1 MIEGHAPGQSRTHV
15 MGEDAVIQGHR
26 VTRRSWDVAFTAQPE
41 EVTHLRSAVRIRLT
55 AWDLDDQVDTAQLC
69 VSELVSNIVTHVG
82 TGTPG
87 SLALSTDGERLRVE
101 VHDPDTR
108 ALPTLVDAEIDAEGG
123 RGMALVAAL
132 ADRWGVQV
140 HDDHKVTWCEFAVAA
155 SAAPEGEPS
164 VERADALLDVYATLK
179 PPACSY
185 DREVGRVRRR
195 VEEESVID
203 MVTDLLHRLRAHG
216 GDVDRVLDCAQSRL
230 EGAGLPLSP

>member
-1 MIEGHAPGQSRTHV
+1 M
-15 MGEDAVIQGHR
+15 IQGHR
-26 VTRRSWDVAFTAQPE
+26 VRRRSWNVAFTAHPE
-41 EVTHLRSAVRIRLT
+41 EVARLRRAVGIHLT
-55 AWDLDDQVDTAQLC
+55 AWGLDDQVDTVQLC

-82 TGTPG
+82 AGTPA
-87 SLALSTDGERLRVE
+87 SLALSTGGERLRVE
-101 VHDPDTR
+101 VYDPDSR
-108 ALPTLVDAEIDAEGG
+108 ALPTLVDAEADAEGG

-140 HDDHKVTWCEFAVAA
+140 YEEHKVTWCEFAVEVS
-155 SAAPEGEPS
+155 SAPIAPDEEPS

-185 DREVGRVRRR
+185 DRESGRVRRR

>member
-1 MIEGHAPGQSRTHV
+1 MR
-15 MGEDAVIQGHR
+15 
-26 VTRRSWDVAFTAQPE
+26 RRSWDAAFTAHPE
-41 EVTHLRSAVRIRLT
+41 EVARLRRVVRLRLT
-55 AWDLDDQVDTAQLC
+55 AWGQDDLVDAAQLC

-82 TGTPG
+82 AGTPA
-87 SLALSTDGERLRVE
+87 SLALSTGGGRLRVE

-108 ALPTLVDAEIDAEGG
+108 ALPTLVDAELDAEGG

-140 HDDHKVTWCEFAVAA
+140 YDDHKVTWCEFVVRA
-155 SAAPEGEPS
+155 SESATPGGEPS

-185 DREVGRVRRR
+185 DRESGRVRRR

-203 MVTDLLHRLRAHG
+203 MVTDLLHRLRARG

-230 EGAGLPLSP
+230 EGAGRPLSP

>member
-1 MIEGHAPGQSRTHV
+1 M
-15 MGEDAVIQGHR
+15 IQGHR
-26 VTRRSWDVAFTAQPE
+26 VTRRSWDVAFTAHPE
-41 EVTHLRSAVRIRLT
+41 EVARLRRDVRLHLR
-55 AWDLDDQVDTAQLC
+55 AWGLDDLVDTAQLC

-87 SLALSTDGERLRVE
+87 SLVLSTGGARLRVE

-108 ALPTLVDAEIDAEGG
+108 ALPTLVDAEVDAEGG

-140 HDDHKVTWCEFAVAA
+140 YDDHKVTWCEFAVEG
-155 SAAPEGEPS
+155 SWAPIAPDGEPS
-164 VERADALLDVYATLK
+164 VERADALLEVYATLK

-185 DREVGRVRRR
+185 DRESGRVRRR

-230 EGAGLPLSP
+230 EAGLR

>member
-1 MIEGHAPGQSRTHV
+1 
-15 MGEDAVIQGHR
+15 MGADAVIEEHR
-26 VTRRSWDVAFTAQPE
+26 VTRRSWDVAFTAHPE
-41 EVTHLRSAVRIRLT
+41 EVARLRRAVRVHLA
-55 AWDLDDQVDTAQLC
+55 AWGLDGQVDTAQLC
-69 VSELVSNIVTHVG
+69 VSELVSNVVTHAG

-87 SLALSTDGERLRVE
+87 SLVLSEHEGRLRVE

-123 RGMALVAAL
+123 RGMTLVAAL
-132 ADRWGVQV
+132 ADRWGVQLYE
-140 HDDHKVTWCEFAVAA
+140 DRKVTWCEFTV
-155 SAAPEGEPS
+155 EGSSEPTTPDGAPS
-164 VERADALLDVYATLK
+164 VERAEALLDVYATLK

-185 DREVGRVRRR
+185 DRESGRVRRR

>member
-1 MIEGHAPGQSRTHV
+1 M
-15 MGEDAVIQGHR
+15 
-26 VTRRSWDVAFTAQPE
+26 AFTAHPE
-41 EVTHLRSAVRIRLT
+41 EVARLRRAVRVHLA
-55 AWDLDDQVDTAQLC
+55 AWGLDDQVDTAQLC

-82 TGTPG
+82 TGTPA

-132 ADRWGVQV
+132 ADRWGVQL
-140 HDDHKVTWCEFAVAA
+140 HEDRKVTWCEFAVAA
-155 SAAPEGEPS
+155 STASAAPDGEPS

-179 PPACSY
+179 PPPACSY
-185 DREVGRVRRR
+185 DRESGRVRRR

>member
-1 MIEGHAPGQSRTHV
+1 M
-15 MGEDAVIQGHR
+15 
-26 VTRRSWDVAFTAQPE
+26 AFTAHPE
-41 EVTHLRSAVRIRLT
+41 EVARLRRVVRLRLT
-55 AWDLDDQVDTAQLC
+55 AWGHDDQVDTAQLC

-87 SLALSTDGERLRVE
+87 SLVLSEHGGRLRIE

-108 ALPTLVDAEIDAEGG
+108 ALPTLVDAKVDAEAG
-123 RGMALVAAL
+123 RGMALVDAM
-132 ADRWGVQV
+132 ADRWGVQLYE
-140 HDDHKVTWCEFAVAA
+140 DHKVTWCEFVVEGA
-155 SAAPEGEPS
+155 SAPAGSDGEPS

-185 DREVGRVRRR
+185 DREWGRVHRR

-230 EGAGLPLSP
+230 EAGRW